1 MSSAAQGQESPD
13 EARPSSYAR
22 FGHEFFRHAVTAER
36 IAESVRDLA
45 GRPIEFGPMSAGP
58 GRLAKVSARGAV
70 GDPVT
75 RRIAD
80 TEPLRFRV
88 RIPVNLRLTISLG
101 GSTHR
106 FRAEVVIPVE
116 LTARAVEPLR
126 VHVDASPPEQGDIDV
141 TLHSDGVGA
150 GVLRRVAGIE
160 DELRRFVAR
169 YVATEIDDPRSVEAR
184 HVDIASIIERGTHRS
199 G

>member
-1 MSSAAQGQESPD
+1 MSSSAQGH
-13 EARPSSYAR
+13 EAQDGTRTSSYAR
-22 FGHEFFRHAVTAER
+22 FGQEFFRHAVTVER
-36 IAESVRDLA
+36 IAESVGDLA

-58 GRLAKVSARGAV
+58 GGLAKVSARGTV
-70 GDPVT
+70 GEPVA

-88 RIPVNLRLTISLG
+88 HIPVDLRLTISLG
-101 GSTHR
+101 GTAHR
-106 FRAEVVIPVE
+106 FRAAVVIPVE

-126 VHVDASPPEQGDIDV
+126 VHVDASPPENGDIDV
-141 TLHSDGVGA
+141 TLHADGVGA